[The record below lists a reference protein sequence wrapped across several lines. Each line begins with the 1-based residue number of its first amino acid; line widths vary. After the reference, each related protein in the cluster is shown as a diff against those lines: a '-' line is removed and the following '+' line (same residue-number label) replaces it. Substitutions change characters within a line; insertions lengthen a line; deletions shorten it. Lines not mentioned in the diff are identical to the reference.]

1 MDIKYLQTGCKCCS
15 MTFGGFLKSL
25 GIYFLGKRKLCDS
38 NATASVAIV
47 QRYFKCLIVSEPNV
61 GWNHFLKF
69 STVLTT
75 HYLSAC
81 PQIYGLLLECWLLF
95 HKIEESPQNLKWTVT
110 LSTENQKKNTHKY
123 IERVQSC
130 KQIPSSRAVQIVW
143 HLVGEKKK
151 AWKEELH
158 LSWMAL
164 NLVTKKHWSNSFPEI
179 RQWFQCKES
188 VYCCKR
194 RLINQ
199 CCVKQNLRF

>member
-1 MDIKYLQTGCKCCS
+1 MLLDDILGFSKITGYLFS
-15 MTFGGFLKSL
+15 
-25 GIYFLGKRKLCDS
+25 GKPKLCDS

-47 QRYFKCLIVSEPNV
+47 QRYFKCLMVSEPNV
-61 GWNHFLKF
+61 GWYHFLKF

-110 LSTENQKKNTHKY
+110 LSTENKKTYKY
-123 IERVQSC
+123 IERV
-130 KQIPSSRAVQIVW
+130 
-143 HLVGEKKK
+143 HLVGGEKRPEKRNCTSL
-151 AWKEELH
+151 E
-158 LSWMAL
+158 AL

-199 CCVKQNLRF
+199 CCVKQNLCF